1 MRRSRARW
9 TGVAVAL
16 AVLSAAVAPAAYADE
31 PPAPATVRLMAVG
44 DLEMAFGVGRRI
56 VNIGP
61 EVPFAQVAGYFE
73 TADIVLA
80 NLECSLS
87 RNGAPWPQ
95 KQLHFGA
102 PAQAANALAVGGVD
116 VVSVANNHSLDFG
129 PQAFLD
135 TLALLDAAGVTHSG
149 GGADQASAH
158 APLILERNGLRVA
171 FLSYVTAFWGP
182 YHFTTRSWEA
192 TPGKAGIAIARA
204 TDIAADVT
212 NARTLADVVVVSLHA
227 DGEYHR
233 LPKTSQRRMADAA
246 IGAGAALVVGSG
258 PHVLQGYRAGDH
270 TLIAYSLGNFV
281 FPGYTGRAKDSAI
294 LDVTLTA
301 DGVTSFA
308 WIPIII
314 RNALPQPATGADA
327 DRVMSQIRPI

>member
-1 MRRSRARW
+1 
-9 TGVAVAL
+9 
-16 AVLSAAVAPAAYADE
+16 
-31 PPAPATVRLMAVG
+31 MAVG

-61 EVPFAQVAGYFE
+61 QVPFGQVSGYFDA
-73 TADIVLA
+73 ADIVLA

-87 RNGAPWPQ
+87 RNGKPWPQ

-102 PAQAANALAVGGVD
+102 PGKAAEALAVGGVD

-135 TLALLDAAGVTHSG
+135 TLALLDAAGVAHTG
-149 GGADQASAH
+149 GGLNQATAH
-158 APLILERNGLRVA
+158 APLILERNGLRIA

-182 YHFTTRSWEA
+182 YHFNTRAWEA
-192 TPGKAGIAIARA
+192 APGKAGIAIARSA
-204 TDIAADVT
+204 EIAADVT
-212 NARTLADVVVVSLHA
+212 NARTVADVVVVSLHA
-227 DGEYHR
+227 DGEYHK
-233 LPKTSQRRMADAA
+233 LPRASMRRAADAA
-246 IGAGAALVVGSG
+246 VGAGAALVVGSG

-294 LDVTLTA
+294 LNVTLTA
-301 DGVTSFA
+301 DGVTDYD
-308 WIPIII
+308 WIPIVI
-314 RNALPQPATGADA
+314 RHALPQPATGADA
-327 DRVMSQIRPI
+327 ERVLGQIRPI

>member
-1 MRRSRARW
+1 MRRFGQVFPALCLATALS
-9 TGVAVAL
+9 GAVA
-16 AVLSAAVAPAAYADE
+16 AGEPVRADAE
-31 PPAPATVRLMAVG
+31 PGVVRLMAVG
-44 DLEMAFGVGRRI
+44 DLEMAFGVGRRT

-102 PAQAANALAVGGVD
+102 PAQAADALAVGSVD

-135 TLALLDAAGVTHSG
+135 TLALLDAAGVAHSG
-149 GGADQASAH
+149 GGAEQASAH
-158 APLILERNGLRVA
+158 APLILERNGLRIA

-182 YHFTTRSWEA
+182 YRFTTRSWEA

-212 NARTLADVVVVSLHA
+212 YARTLADVVVVSLHA
-227 DGEYHR
+227 DGEYHW
-233 LPKTSQRRMADAA
+233 LPRTSMRRMADAA
-246 IGAGAALVVGSG
+246 VGAGAALVVGSG

-294 LDVTLTA
+294 LDVTLSA
-301 DGVTSFA
+301 DGVTGFD
-308 WIPIII
+308 WIPIVI
-314 RNALPQPATGADA
+314 RDALPQPATGADTE
-327 DRVMSQIRPI
+327 RILSVLRPI

>member
-1 MRRSRARW
+1 MKR
-9 TGVAVAL
+9 VMQIAL
-16 AVLSAAVAPAAYADE
+16 ALALASALNGTFAAGQPVRADE
-31 PPAPATVRLMAVG
+31 PVPGVVHLMAVG

-56 VNIGP
+56 VNVGP
-61 EVPFAQVAGYFE
+61 QVPFAQVADYFA
-73 TADIVLA
+73 TADLVVA

-87 RNGAPWPQ
+87 RNGAPWPR

-102 PAQAANALAVGGVD
+102 PAQAADALAVGGVD

-135 TLALLDAAGVTHSG
+135 TLARLDGAGVGHFG
-149 GGADQASAH
+149 GGADQAGAH
-158 APLILERNGLRVA
+158 TPLILERNDLRIA

-182 YHFTTRSWEA
+182 YHFNTRAWEA
-192 TPGKAGIAIARA
+192 TPTKWGIAIARA
-204 TDIAADVT
+204 DEIAADVT
-212 NARTLADVVVVSLHA
+212 AARAVADVVVVSLHA
-227 DGEYHR
+227 DGEYHHMPR
-233 LPKTSQRRMADAA
+233 RSMRRMADAA
-246 IGAGAALVVGSG
+246 VGAGAALVLGSG

-301 DGVTSFA
+301 DGVTDFD
-308 WIPIII
+308 WIPIVI
-314 RNALPQPATGADA
+314 RKALPQPATGPDA
-327 DRVMSQIRPI
+327 ERVLDQIRPI